1 MSIYFKPTWL
11 YIKQHNITG
20 LKYFGKTVT
29 KDPIKYKGS
38 GKFWLRHI
46 KKHGNN
52 VTTIWTQLF
61 TNKEQLKEFALK
73 FSSDNKIVESAE
85 WANLKPEDGLWGGGV
100 PGIKLRPRSDEH
112 KKKLSESVKKHLAE
126 KGWVP
131 KEPVE
136 KKGRSKGGW
145 KWNEED
151 RAKLSAQ
158 RMGRTPWNKGRKI
171 H

>member
-1 MSIYFKPTWL
+1 M
-11 YIKQHNITG
+11 
-20 LKYFGKTVT
+20 
-29 KDPIKYKGS
+29 
-38 GKFWLRHI
+38 
-46 KKHGNN
+46 
-52 VTTIWTQLF
+52 TTIWAQLF
-61 TNKEQLKEFALK
+61 TDKEQLKEFALK